1 MKGLNYPTNDEMG
14 YSTDE
19 VETGL
24 TWIDGSTI
32 YKKTV
37 HVNSLPNATT
47 QSYAHGISNIDKI
60 IKFEGFARNAS
71 GTLYA
76 LPHVNLTD
84 IKNGIYITVGK
95 ANIIID
101 TGEIDRSSCNGEV
114 TIYYTKPEPEAEE

>member
-37 HVNSLPNATT
+37 HLNSLPNASTS
-47 QSYAHGISNIDKI
+47 SYAHGISDIDKI
-60 IKFEGFARNAS
+60 IKFEAFARNPS

-76 LPHVNLTD
+76 LPHINLG
-84 IKNGIYITVGK
+84 NLVSGIYITVSKTEIYIG
-95 ANIIID
+95 
-101 TGEIDRSSCNGEV
+101 TGEIDRSSYTGEV